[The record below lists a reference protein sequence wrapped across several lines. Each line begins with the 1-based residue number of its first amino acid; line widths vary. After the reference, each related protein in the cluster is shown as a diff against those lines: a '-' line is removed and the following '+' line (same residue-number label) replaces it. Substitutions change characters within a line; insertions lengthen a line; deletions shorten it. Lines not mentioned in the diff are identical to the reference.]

1 MDHEFLLK
9 TCLEDLLLI
18 KNNELQMA
26 QISLKSFEKFDR
38 TLSEF
43 LDQDTALSEEQD
55 LLTDI
60 PW

>member
-18 KNNELQMA
+18 KNNELQIA
-26 QISLKSFEKFDR
+26 QISLQSFEKFDR

-43 LDQDTALSEEQD
+43 IDQDTTLSEEQD
-55 LLTDI
+55 LLTNI
-60 PW
+60 PC